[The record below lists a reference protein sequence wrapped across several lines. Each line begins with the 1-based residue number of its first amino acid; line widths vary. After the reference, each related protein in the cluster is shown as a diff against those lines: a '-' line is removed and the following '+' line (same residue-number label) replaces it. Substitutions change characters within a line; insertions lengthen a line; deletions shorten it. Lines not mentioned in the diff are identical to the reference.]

1 MEKSFYEI
9 WKLGMNVIKTK
20 IFFPK
25 ARLIRFPFDIRGKK
39 YIKYGKNF
47 TTGTG
52 CRIEAYKFDGKV
64 PNLEIGDNVQIND
77 YVHFSCAESLIIGDN
92 VLIAS
97 KVYITDLNHG
107 NYSGKEQSN
116 PQEIVKERK
125 IYTKPVKIENNVWI
139 GENVSILPGVE
150 IGENAILGANSVV
163 TKNVPKNSIV
173 AGNPAKVI
181 KVYNKNTGEWEKV

>member
-1 MEKSFYEI
+1 M
-9 WKLGMNVIKTK
+9 
-20 IFFPK
+20 
-25 ARLIRFPFDIRGKK
+25 
-39 YIKYGKNF
+39 
-47 TTGTG
+47 
-52 CRIEAYKFDGKV
+52 
-64 PNLEIGDNVQIND
+64 
-77 YVHFSCAESLIIGDN
+77 CAESLIIGDN

-116 PQEIVKERK
+116 PQEIAKERK

-139 GENVSILPGVE
+139 GENVSILSGVK

>member
-64 PNLEIGDNVQIND
+64 PNLEIGDNV
-77 YVHFSCAESLIIGDN
+77 
-92 VLIAS
+92 LIAS

-116 PQEIVKERK
+116 PQEIAKERK

-173 AGNPAKVI
+173 VGNPAKII
-181 KVYNKNTGEWEKV
+181 KVYNKNTGKWEKV

>member
-1 MEKSFYEI
+1 MEKSFYEL
-9 WKLGMNVIKTK
+9 WKLGINIIKTK
-20 IFFPK
+20 ILFPK

-52 CRIEAYKFDGKV
+52 CRIEAYKFNEKE
-64 PNLEIGDNVQIND
+64 PKLKIGDNVQIND
-77 YVHFSCAESLIIGDN
+77 YVHFSCAESLIIGDD

-107 NYSGKEQSN
+107 SYSGAEQSK
-116 PQEIVKERK
+116 PQDIVKERR
-125 IYTKPVKIENNVWI
+125 IYTKPVKIGNNVWI
-139 GENVSILPGVE
+139 GENVSILSGVE
-150 IGENAILGANSVV
+150 VGENAILGANSVV